1 MPLYEL
7 FCLAK
12 PALTKPQLASMMTN
26 IGKMVFSSGGVVT
39 DVRSFG
45 AQGLAYEIRRP
56 GERYNEANVW
66 QLTFAA
72 PAGVLPEVDHALR
85 VDETVL
91 RWVVQKR
98 KYLERLPNTYRISKM
113 SKLAASNDAQENSSA

>member
-56 GERYNEANVW
+56 GERYNEVRPSCLGLSRPKWSGSAMRAVEYAN
-66 QLTFAA
+66 L
-72 PAGVLPEVDHALR
+72 
-85 VDETVL
+85 
-91 RWVVQKR
+91 
-98 KYLERLPNTYRISKM
+98 
-113 SKLAASNDAQENSSA
+113 KL

>member
-56 GERYNEANVW
+56 GERYNEVR
-66 QLTFAA
+66 
-72 PAGVLPEVDHALR
+72 PCLR
-85 VDETVL
+85 
-91 RWVVQKR
+91 
-98 KYLERLPNTYRISKM
+98 
-113 SKLAASNDAQENSSA
+113 ASRVGWSGSTMRAVEYADL

>member
-56 GERYNEANVW
+56 GERYNEVRPSCLGSSRAGWPGSTMRAVEYADL
-66 QLTFAA
+66 QL
-72 PAGVLPEVDHALR
+72 
-85 VDETVL
+85 
-91 RWVVQKR
+91 
-98 KYLERLPNTYRISKM
+98 
-113 SKLAASNDAQENSSA
+113 

>member
-1 MPLYEL
+1 MQTYRY
-7 FCLAK
+7 K
-12 PALTKPQLASMMTN
+12 PA
-26 IGKMVFSSGGVVT
+26 SSVPEST
-39 DVRSFG
+39 
-45 AQGLAYEIRRP
+45 AQ
-56 GERYNEANVW
+56 ANVW